1 MFLQIM
7 SLYNTMREMDDAGA
21 VPVLAQVGV
30 GFYERVLS
38 ANARRGR
45 WKEATYWMDEINRRG
60 LAPSHKCYRLAIDA
74 CNKGG
79 KAKEALK
86 YIDAMLEAFADEG
99 SIDDEAAPEGGE
111 E

>member
-60 LAPSHKCYRLAIDA
+60 LAPSHQCYRLAIDA

-79 KAKEALK
+79 KAREALP
-86 YIDAMLEAFADEG
+86 YIDARLEAFADEG